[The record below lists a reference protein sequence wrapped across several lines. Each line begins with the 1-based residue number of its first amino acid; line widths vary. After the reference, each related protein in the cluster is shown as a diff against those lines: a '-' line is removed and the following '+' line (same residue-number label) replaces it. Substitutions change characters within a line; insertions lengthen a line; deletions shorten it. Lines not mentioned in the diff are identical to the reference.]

1 VSSTIPS
8 SLRTSTEPASGGVAP
23 RRASRRGKILYAALV
38 LVLVPVAVELL
49 LRLFYGASE
58 MRQAYNWYVG
68 THLVDLTYPEFLH
81 RQERILAARA
91 ALGMER
97 GRSHPLFGWTY
108 NPTFRIDVDDL
119 QIHINS
125 HALRGEEF
133 PEKKPPGEVR
143 ILCLGGSTT
152 AGEEVGEA
160 ETYPA
165 QLQAILRARYPG
177 LNLRVIN
184 AGVPSYDVPHSLR
197 DYELR
202 LYRFEPDVV
211 TIYHGINDLYIYHT
225 AGEPEI
231 RPEHNYTGRR
241 LEPWLEEVDPGGEWW
256 FLRRL
261 VVSRS
266 YVLRLV
272 VSAYQQ
278 LAPRASL
285 TAPDPGGIA
294 SFTAYYRAL
303 VRQIR
308 ASGATP
314 VAMTFAIAYPGT
326 FDDADA
332 KKIRQSFGTWL
343 TNGYIRPEVGK
354 QVIDAENEATVE
366 VAREESVSVCDIA
379 SAVPPDREHFI
390 DVCHLRAAGN
400 RRIAETLAQ
409 TLAPFLEARGSRA
422 RGTAAGSG

>member
-1 VSSTIPS
+1 MLI
-8 SLRTSTEPASGGVAP
+8 
-23 RRASRRGKILYAALV
+23 

-58 MRQAYNWYVG
+58 MRQAYDWYVG
-68 THLVDLTYPEFLH
+68 THLVDLSYPDFLR
-81 RQERILAARA
+81 RQERILAVRA
-91 ALGMER
+91 AQGMER
-97 GRSHPLFGWTY
+97 GRSHPVFGWTY
-108 NPTFRIDVDDL
+108 NPTFQIDVDDL
-119 QIHINS
+119 HIHINS

-133 PEKKPPGEVR
+133 PEKKPPGEIR

-152 AGEEVGEA
+152 AGEDVGEA
-160 ETYPA
+160 DTYPA
-165 QLQAILRARYPG
+165 QLQAMLRARYQG
-177 LNLRVIN
+177 LDIRVIN

-202 LYRFEPDVV
+202 LYRFEPDIV
-211 TIYHGINDLYIYHT
+211 TIYHGINDLFIYYS
-225 AGEPEI
+225 AGAPEI
-231 RPEHNYTGRR
+231 RPVHNYSGRR
-241 LEPWLEEVDPGGEWW
+241 LEPWVQEADPGDEGW

-266 YVLRLV
+266 YLLRLV
-272 VSAYQQ
+272 VSAYHQ
-278 LAPRASL
+278 LAPRAGM
-285 TAPDPGGIA
+285 TAPDAGGIA
-294 SFTAYYRAL
+294 TFAANYRAL

-308 ASGATP
+308 ATGATP

-332 KKIRQSFGTWL
+332 KKIRQSFGTWV
-343 TNGYIRPEVGK
+343 TNGYIRPELGK
-354 QVIDAENEATVE
+354 QVIDAENQAV
-366 VAREESVSVCDIA
+366 VALAREEGVSVCDIA

-422 RGTAAGSG
+422 RSRAAGSG

>member
-1 VSSTIPS
+1 MA
-8 SLRTSTEPASGGVAP
+8 RTQRDDRTVLAAP
-23 RRASRRGKILYAALV
+23 RSASRRRKILYVALL

-68 THLVDLTYPEFLH
+68 THLVDLSYPEFLH
-81 RQERILAARA
+81 RQERIQAVRV

-97 GRSHPLFGWTY
+97 GRSHPVFGWTY
-108 NPTFRIDVDDL
+108 NPGFRIDIDGL

-125 HALRGEEF
+125 HGLRGEDF
-133 PEKKPPGEVR
+133 PEKKPPGEIR

-152 AGEEVGEA
+152 AGEDVGEA

-165 QLQAILRARYPG
+165 QLQAILRARFPD

-184 AGVPSYDVPHSLR
+184 AGVPSYDVPHSLL

-202 LYRFEPDVV
+202 LNRFEPDIV
-211 TIYHGINDLYIYHT
+211 TIYHAINDLFIYHA
-225 AGEPEI
+225 AGGPEI
-231 RPEHNYTGRR
+231 QPVHNYSGRR
-241 LEPWLEEVDPGGEWW
+241 LEPWIQEADPGDEGW
-256 FLRRL
+256 FLRHL
-261 VVSRS
+261 VLSHS
-266 YVLRLV
+266 YVLRL
-272 VSAYQQ
+272 
-278 LAPRASL
+278 LASTYRRLEPRAGMTS
-285 TAPDPGGIA
+285 PNPGGIA
-294 SFTAYYRAL
+294 TFAAYYRAL

-308 ASGATP
+308 ATGATP

-332 KKIRQSFGTWL
+332 EKIRQSFGTWI
-343 TNGYIRPEVGK
+343 TNGYMRPEVGK
-354 QVIDAENEATVE
+354 QVIDAENQATVE
-366 VAREESVSVCDIA
+366 LAGEEEVPVCDVA

-400 RRIAETLAQ
+400 QRIAETLAR
-409 TLAPFLEARGSRA
+409 TLAPLLEARGRKA
-422 RGTAAGSG
+422 RTGTAGFSG